1 MKKLLLLALSL
12 TFAMPVLAQN
22 HAPNPY
28 RAVPDVWGELPEGR
42 TWGSTSAVYPAADGN
57 IWVAERCGENTCV
70 GHDDLDPIL
79 LFDVDGNLLRSFGAG
94 MFEWPH
100 GIHVDPD
107 GNLWVTDARG
117 GERRGHQI
125 HKFTPEGELLMSLG
139 QAGVAGTGTDT
150 FDQPSD
156 VLVAPNGDIFVADG
170 HGAGGNNRIV
180 KFNSAGDFIMEWG
193 RTGSENGEFRDP
205 HALAMDSR
213 GRLFV
218 GDRKNN
224 RLQVFDQDG
233 NHLDTWT
240 QFGRPSGL
248 FVDANDVLYSADSES
263 STGGGIPNAGWVRG
277 IRIGSVVDGLV
288 TSFIPDPDWHVTVR
302 GTTGAE
308 GVAADAFGNIYGA
321 EVGPRMLRKY
331 MRVR

>member
-28 RAVPDVWGELPEGR
+28 RAVPDVWGQLPEGR

-117 GERRGHQI
+117 GERRGHQV
-125 HKFTPEGELLMSLG
+125 HKFSPDGTVMMSLG
-139 QAGVAGTGTDT
+139 QAGVSPATDPT
-150 FDQPSD
+150 PSISPPTSWWPPT
-156 VLVAPNGDIFVADG
+156 A
-170 HGAGGNNRIV
+170 
-180 KFNSAGDFIMEWG
+180 
-193 RTGSENGEFRDP
+193 T
-205 HALAMDSR
+205 
-213 GRLFV
+213 
-218 GDRKNN
+218 
-224 RLQVFDQDG
+224 
-233 NHLDTWT
+233 
-240 QFGRPSGL
+240 
-248 FVDANDVLYSADSES
+248 S
-263 STGGGIPNAGWVRG
+263 SWPMATARAA
-277 IRIGSVVDGLV
+277 
-288 TSFIPDPDWHVTVR
+288 
-302 GTTGAE
+302 TTAS
-308 GVAADAFGNIYGA
+308 
-321 EVGPRMLRKY
+321 
-331 MRVR
+331 